1 MGELEAVQHA
11 KHIEK
16 EGVAPP
22 AGEEAVLAD
31 LCYARR
37 PTQRD
42 RRRFDEH
49 VSRVAYPG
57 GRRTPDAAQRRRLRP
72 SLKGGKPHPVGDVR
86 DGIAV
91 GVDLELV
98 DRLVRKRV

>member
-1 MGELEAVQHA
+1 MGELEAVQDA
-11 KHIEK
+11 KHIEE

-22 AGEEAVLAD
+22 AGEEAVLAG

-37 PTQRD
+37 PTRRD

-49 VSRVAYPG
+49 LSRVAYPA
-57 GRRTPDAAQRRRLRP
+57 GRRTPGAAQRRRLHP

-91 GVDLELV
+91 SVDHELV
-98 DRLVRKRV
+98 DRLMRERV

>member
-11 KHIEK
+11 KHIEE

-22 AGEEAVLAD
+22 AGEEAVRAD
-31 LCYARR
+31 LRYARR

-49 VSRVAYPG
+49 VSRVAYRG

-98 DRLVRKRV
+98 DRLMRERV